1 MALQVAPERQRRLLD
16 VAESDRSIA
25 AARHRRDTLPEL
37 AVIAEGDSRIAAL
50 RSDRIVAETEVS
62 DLQRQGAKLD
72 AEIDQVRAR
81 SERDTQRLTSGAG
94 PAKDL
99 TSLQHEI
106 DTLARRQGVLED
118 QALDLMEQREVA
130 DDKLANATRAYDAA
144 VAEVEAARVRLTDQ
158 QADLDDELARLDA
171 ARAEQVADVPDEL
184 LAVYDR
190 VRAAGKVGAA
200 KLIGGQCQ
208 ACRLTLDTVA
218 LGEIRSAAPDAVVR
232 CSECGAILI
241 RD

>member
-1 MALQVAPERQRRLLD
+1 
-16 VAESDRSIA
+16 
-25 AARHRRDTLPEL
+25 
-37 AVIAEGDSRIAAL
+37 
-50 RSDRIVAETEVS
+50 
-62 DLQRQGAKLD
+62 
-72 AEIDQVRAR
+72 
-81 SERDTQRLTSGAG
+81 
-94 PAKDL
+94 
-99 TSLQHEI
+99 
-106 DTLARRQGVLED
+106 
-118 QALDLMEQREVA
+118 MEQREVA
-130 DDKLANATRAYDAA
+130 DDKLANATRAHDAA

-171 ARAEQVADVPDEL
+171 ARAEQVADVPAEL

-200 KLIGGQCQ
+200 RLIGGQCQ